1 MRNCQIQCNFG
12 GTDDLCKLGK
22 EYLTALTCKL
32 WRIKYVC
39 MYVIMHFIQDKIL
52 KLLTYYTPFYRIV
65 VAKLSDLKNSPV
77 FWPTL
82 YISTSYELQK
92 SINR

>member
-1 MRNCQIQCNFG
+1 
-12 GTDDLCKLGK
+12 
-22 EYLTALTCKL
+22 
-32 WRIKYVC
+32 